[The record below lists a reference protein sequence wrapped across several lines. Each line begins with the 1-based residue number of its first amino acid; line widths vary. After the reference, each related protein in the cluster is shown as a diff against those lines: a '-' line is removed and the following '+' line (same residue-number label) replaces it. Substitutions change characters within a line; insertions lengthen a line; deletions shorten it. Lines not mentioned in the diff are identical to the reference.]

1 VEISIRVP
9 YDEQRVRRSLKF
21 VLRRNVKR
29 LRVLGLIIAVLGA
42 VLMSFTGPTITT
54 IALVVLGLVYTF
66 GMEPLLVWQSM
77 RAGQNAATRQD
88 YQLTVDEAG
97 FAMKGESYE
106 QRLAWSTV
114 QRVEEEPDAWFIVLS
129 KAQALGVYKDLMTE
143 EQRTAFAAILARRQP
158 A

>member
-1 VEISIRVP
+1 MEISIRVP
-9 YDEQRVRRSLKF
+9 YDEQRLRRSLKF

-29 LRVLGLIIAVLGA
+29 LRVLGLVIAVLGA
-42 VLMSFTGPTITT
+42 ALMFFTGPTITT
-54 IALVVLGLVYTF
+54 ITLVVLGLVYVV

-77 RAGQNAATRQD
+77 RAQNAATRQD
-88 YQLTVDEAG
+88 YRLTVDEAG
-97 FAMKGESYE
+97 FAMKADAYE

-143 EQRTAFAAILARRQP
+143 EQRTAFAAILAQRQP
-158 A
+158 V